1 MADDHAL
8 TGRFAPAALEPT
20 MSELLIQNARV
31 FDGHRAECP
40 TGQSV
45 LVAGDRIQAIGPQL
59 EAPPAATVIDAG
71 GRTLM
76 PGLIDCHI
84 HAYAS
89 SLSVQL
95 EETRGEAYRATYAL
109 RMLEHA
115 LSCGF
120 TTVRDMAGGN
130 LSLARAVADGLIRG
144 PRYLYA
150 GRALSMT
157 GGHGD
162 MRAQEAPP
170 RYTSA
175 CACDG
180 GLFSNVFGV
189 IADGVDECLRATREE
204 LRMGAHCI
212 KVMGS
217 GGVVSPTDPY
227 WMNQYREDEIRAI
240 VQECEARRTYAT
252 AHCHPASAIRRCVE
266 FGITRIEHGSL
277 IDAETARFVAERGAY
292 VTPTL
297 VTAVALMET
306 GRELGM
312 PAESLRKC
320 EFITEGMWAGL
331 EHMRAAG
338 VKVAF
343 GTDLMGKLHVQQCRE
358 FLLRSRVF
366 TPLEILRQ
374 ATSVAAEA
382 LMLAGE
388 IGCIAPGACAD
399 LILVDGDPLQDIGLL
414 AAGGE
419 RLRLIVRGGE
429 IVKRVP

>member
-1 MADDHAL
+1 
-8 TGRFAPAALEPT
+8 
-20 MSELLIQNARV
+20 MSDLLIRNARI
-31 FDGHRAECP
+31 FDGYSADCP

-45 LVAGDRIQAIGPQL
+45 LVAQDRIQAIGPHL
-59 EAPPAATVIDAG
+59 EAPSTTPVIDAG

-84 HAYAS
+84 HALHSA
-89 SLSVQL
+89 LSVQQVEL
-95 EETRGEAYRATYAL
+95 QGEAYRAAHGL

-115 LSCGF
+115 LACGF
-120 TTVRDMAGGN
+120 TTVRDMAGGHH
-130 LSLARAVADGLIRG
+130 SLARAVADGLIQG

-162 MRAQEAPP
+162 MRALEAPP

-180 GLFSNVFGV
+180 GLFSTVFGV
-189 IADGVDECLRATREE
+189 IADGVDECLRAAREE

-212 KVMGS
+212 KIMGS

-227 WMNQYREDEIRAI
+227 WMTQYREDEIRAI
-240 VQECEARRTYAT
+240 VQECAARRTYAT

-266 FGITRIEHGSL
+266 FGVTRIEHGSL

-292 VTPTL
+292 ITPTL

-312 PAESLRKC
+312 SAESLRKC
-320 EFITEGMWAGL
+320 EFVTAGMLEGL

-343 GTDLMGKLHVQQCRE
+343 GTDLLGPLHRQQCRE
-358 FLLRSRVF
+358 FTLRSRVF

-382 LMLAGE
+382 LMMAGE

-399 LILVDGDPLQDIGLL
+399 LILVDGDPLHDIGLL
-414 AAGGE
+414 AASGE
-419 RLRLIVRGGE
+419 RLSLIVRGGK
-429 IVKRVP
+429 IVKQSS